1 MLAWWRSGSASML
14 AGHEP
19 QSKLLRKSRR
29 SALVGGHNVANP
41 RVTSGAESSYE
52 KMLLQISV
60 VRSAPF
66 LPVNLTLYR
75 SPGLK
80 PGNTELSNTVSTVP
94 ACSARR
100 LLSVLSVGYSDPMLV
115 LAVTPFSLTLYN
127 AQLILRSVDWLS
139 TKPCAETS
147 ASVCNYAVATGSD

>member
-1 MLAWWRSGSASML
+1 MLAWWRSGSLFVL
-14 AGHEP
+14 AGHGP

-52 KMLLQISV
+52 KMLLQTSV

-66 LPVNLTLYR
+66 LPMNLTLYQAPR
-75 SPGLK
+75 IK
-80 PGNTELSNTVSTVP
+80 PGNTESNTVSTVP